1 MNPMNVIKNMIGIGN
16 NPKQILEQLIMGNS
30 NPMMDN
36 LMKMAQEGNGQSL
49 ETFARNIC
57 KQKGL
62 NFDTEFAKFMSQIK
76 G

>member
-1 MNPMNVIKNMIGIGN
+1 MNPINMIKNMFGMGN

>member
-1 MNPMNVIKNMIGIGN
+1 MNPMNMIKNMFGMGN

-36 LMKMAQEGNGQSL
+36 LIKMAQEGNGQSL

>member
-1 MNPMNVIKNMIGIGN
+1 MNPANMIKNMFGKGAS
-16 NPKQILEQLIMGNS
+16 PKQILEQLIMGNS

-36 LMKMAQEGNGQSL
+36 LMQMAQKGNGQSL

-57 KQKGL
+57 KEKGL
-62 NFDTEFAKFMSQIK
+62 NFETEFAKFMNQIK

>member
-1 MNPMNVIKNMIGIGN
+1 MNPMNMIKNMFGMGN

>member
-36 LMKMAQEGNGQSL
+36 LMKMAQEGNGKSL

>member
-1 MNPMNVIKNMIGIGN
+1 MNPMNAIKNMIGRGN
-16 NPKQILEQLIMGNS
+16 NPKQILEQLVMGNS

-36 LMKMAQEGNGQSL
+36 LMKMAQEGNGKSL